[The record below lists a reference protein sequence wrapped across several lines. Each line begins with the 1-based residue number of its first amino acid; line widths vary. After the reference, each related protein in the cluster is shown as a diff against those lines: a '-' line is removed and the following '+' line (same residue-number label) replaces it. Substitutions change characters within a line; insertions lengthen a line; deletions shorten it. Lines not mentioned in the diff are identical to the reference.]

1 MSGLLPIVGI
11 LADAATDR
19 ARAEWL
25 SAVSYGVIYR
35 DGPDIDA
42 ILKRAGFEAGSAY
55 LCALTAQ
62 VNARRAD
69 DGRFPQTVLMATEM
83 ARLLMWDAV
92 KTAERGAPNE

>member
-1 MSGLLPIVGI
+1 MSAFLPIVDI
-11 LADAATDR
+11 LAGATTDR

-25 SAVSYGVIYR
+25 SAVPYGVIYR
-35 DGPDIDA
+35 DGPDIAA
-42 ILKRAGFEAGSAY
+42 ILKAAGFEAGSGY
-55 LCALTAQ
+55 LSALTAQ
-62 VNARRAD
+62 VNARRAG